1 MSDLWTVWVEHDEP
15 EYPEG
20 IQRMG
25 RRRVMI
31 VSARAASEAG
41 AMASGAEIARNKG
54 CKNCVALKAQRM
66 GGEG

>member
-1 MSDLWTVWVEHDEP
+1 MSDLWTVWIEHDEP

-20 IQRMG
+20 IQRTG

-31 VSARAASEAG
+31 VSARGMDERI
-41 AMASGAEIARNKG
+41 AMVRGERIAQGKG
-54 CKNCVALKAQRM
+54 CKNCVAVKAQRM